1 MPKTTK
7 RLKEEVAELDE
18 YVIRNERNIK
28 KLKELYERAVDIN
41 KHFTDRIKAMKKE
54 IFDLERGMYDIREL
68 RETCHSWVDEESVIN
83 KNTSLK
89 RLKRLKSKI
98 Y

>member
-1 MPKTTK
+1 MSKITK

-18 YVIRNERNIK
+18 YVIRNEKNIK
-28 KLKELYERAVDIN
+28 KLKEEYERAVNIN
-41 KHFTDRIKAMKKE
+41 ERFTDRIKAMKKE

-83 KNTSLK
+83 KK
-89 RLKRLKSKI
+89 YVIEEIEEIEK
-98 Y
+98 

>member
-1 MPKTTK
+1 MSKTTE

-18 YVIRNERNIK
+18 YVLRNERNIK

-54 IFDLERGMYDIREL
+54 IFDLERGMYAIREVH
-68 RETCHSWVDEESVIN
+68 ETRSSWLDDKE
-83 KNTSLK
+83 
-89 RLKRLKSKI
+89 
-98 Y
+98 

>member
-1 MPKTTK
+1 MSKITK

-18 YVIRNERNIK
+18 YVIRNEKNIK
-28 KLKELYERAVDIN
+28 KLKEEYERAVNIN
-41 KHFTDRIKAMKKE
+41 ERFTDRIKAMKKE

-83 KNTSLK
+83 KK
-89 RLKRLKSKI
+89 YVI
-98 Y
+98 EEIEEIEE

>member
-1 MPKTTK
+1 MSKTTK

-54 IFDLERGMYDIREL
+54 ISDLERGMHDIHEVRGTSSIILYDNEGFDI
-68 RETCHSWVDEESVIN
+68 
-83 KNTSLK
+83 
-89 RLKRLKSKI
+89 
-98 Y
+98 

>member
-1 MPKTTK
+1 MSKTIK
-7 RLKEEVAELDE
+7 RLKEEVVELDE

-28 KLKELYERAVDIN
+28 KLKEEYERAVDIN

-54 IFDLERGMYDIREL
+54 IFDLERGMYDIREVH
-68 RETCHSWVDEESVIN
+68 ETHSPFDDEEVAIN
-83 KNTSLK
+83 ATYVPPLK
-89 RLKRLKSKI
+89 REN

>member
-1 MPKTTK
+1 MSKITK

-54 IFDLERGMYDIREL
+54 ISD
-68 RETCHSWVDEESVIN
+68 
-83 KNTSLK
+83 
-89 RLKRLKSKI
+89 
-98 Y
+98 